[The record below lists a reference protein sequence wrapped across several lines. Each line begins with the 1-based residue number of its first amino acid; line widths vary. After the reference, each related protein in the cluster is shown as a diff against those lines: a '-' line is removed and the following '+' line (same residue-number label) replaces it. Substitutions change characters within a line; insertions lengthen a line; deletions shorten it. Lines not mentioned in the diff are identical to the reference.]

1 MVSESLYAWDR
12 ILIKKTYETAK
23 DIQNGIHKCTKAQAA
38 AKLETRGTYS
48 CESSHIHHH
57 SSILIVSIQ
66 FSVFSSVKF

>member
-38 AKLETRGTYS
+38 AKLETRGT
-48 CESSHIHHH
+48 
-57 SSILIVSIQ
+57 
-66 FSVFSSVKF
+66 